1 MNKMFEHVKGKTAP
15 AKKRDGWK
23 SKTYD
28 VDQTRR
34 LKAANHA
41 KE

>member
-1 MNKMFEHVKGKTAP
+1 MNNMFKHVSSKPKP
-15 AKKRDGWK
+15 VSKREGWK

-34 LKAANHA
+34 LKA
-41 KE
+41 